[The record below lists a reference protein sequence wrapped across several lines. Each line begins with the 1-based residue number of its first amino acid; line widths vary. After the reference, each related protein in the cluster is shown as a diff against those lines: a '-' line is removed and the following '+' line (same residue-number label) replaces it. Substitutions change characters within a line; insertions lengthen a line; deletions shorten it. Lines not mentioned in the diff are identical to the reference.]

1 MKLLK
6 TAAALAVS
14 VALLTGCNDDDV
26 KYVDH
31 TEVKIATY
39 NLSFDRNTFADLVAE
54 MALTSAEQTA
64 LVSAYIED
72 REAMEPADKTTAEK
86 VIQIR
91 NVAAIIQKNRPDV
104 LMMGE
109 YNNDGTG
116 EDLTALKDFQTNY
129 LSVAQSLDGAGGE
142 ANLEP
147 IEYPFAESYATNTGR
162 LSGFDLNNDGYVATK
177 EDVNSFDYANDA
189 WGFGKYHGQYAFAL
203 MSKYEIDTKNT
214 RTFQNFKWKDLEGA
228 TIPTITNC
236 EDEKNP
242 IPDGMIC
249 GEEWYT
255 AEEWQQMTLS
265 SKNHVDAPILVSTK
279 DGIETIHILMSHPT
293 PPVFDTGKNLVQN
306 AAEVKFWHNYVTNAQ
321 DFYDDAGNTGALKEG
336 AHFVIVGDQNLDAAT
351 GAGDGLTEVMAEL
364 HADPVVNQ
372 NVTNGDLYPTSYGA
386 AEYAVKSSPTHPYPN
401 RITAE
406 FQSGGIN
413 ADHAIPSASLNI
425 VDSGVY
431 WQASYQEGR
440 MLFND
445 SRIGKWGNGKDVSS
459 DHRMVWVKAK
469 F

>member
-6 TAAALAVS
+6 TAAALAVG

-39 NLSFDRNTFADLVAE
+39 NLSFDRNTFEDLVAE
-54 MALTSAEQTA
+54 MALTSAQQTA
-64 LVSAYIED
+64 LVETYLED
-72 REAMEPADKTTAEK
+72 RDAMAPADKTTAEK

-91 NVAAIIQKNRPDV
+91 NVAAIIQKTRPDV

-116 EDLTALKDFQTNY
+116 EDLSALKGFQTNY

-147 IEYPFAESYATNTGR
+147 IEYPFAESYGTNTGR
-162 LSGFDLNNDGYVATK
+162 LSGFDLNNDGYVAKK
-177 EDVNSFDYANDA
+177 EDVNSFNYANDS

-228 TIPTITNC
+228 
-236 EDEKNP
+236 ENP
-242 IPDGMIC
+242 FLDG
-249 GEEWYT
+249 ENWYT
-255 AEEWQQMTLS
+255 DEEWQLMTLS
-265 SKNHVDAPILVSTK
+265 SKNHVDAPILVPTK
-279 DGIETIHILMSHPT
+279 DGTETIHILMSHPT
-293 PPVFDTGKNLVQN
+293 PPVFDTGKNLLQN
-306 AAEVKFWHNYVTNAQ
+306 AAEVEFWHSYVTNAQ
-321 DFYDDAGNTGALKEG
+321 DFYDDAGKTGALTEG

-351 GAGDGLTEVMAEL
+351 GAGDGMTEVMAAL

-386 AEYAVKSSPTHPYPN
+386 AEYAVEGSPNHPYPN

-406 FQSGGIN
+406 FGSGGIN

-431 WQASYQEGR
+431 WQATYEEGR
-440 MLFND
+440 LLFND
-445 SRIGKWGNGKDVSS
+445 DRIGGGKKKDISS
-459 DHRMVWVKAK
+459 DHRMVWVKAQ

>member
-1 MKLLK
+1 MNFLK
-6 TAAALAVS
+6 TAAAAAIS
-14 VALLTGCNDDDV
+14 IALLSGCNDNDV
-26 KYVDH
+26 EYVNH
-31 TEVKIATY
+31 TEVKVAAY
-39 NLSFDRNTFADLVAE
+39 NLSFDRATFADLVAE
-54 MALTSAEQTA
+54 MALASSEQQT
-64 LVSAYIED
+64 LVDAYLLD
-72 REAMEPADKTTAEK
+72 RDAMEPTDKTTAEK

-116 EDLTALKDFQTNY
+116 EDLSALTGFQTNY
-129 LSVAQSLDGAGGE
+129 LSVAQSIDGAGGE

-147 IEYPFAESYATNTGR
+147 IEYPFAESYATNTGL
-162 LSGFDLNNDGYVATK
+162 LSGFDLNNDGKIAT
-177 EDVNSFDYANDA
+177 EADLGNYDYANDS
-189 WGFGKYHGQYAFAL
+189 WGFGLYHGQYAFAL
-203 MSKYEIDTKNT
+203 MSKYEIDSENT

-228 TIPTITNC
+228 
-236 EDEKNP
+236 ENP
-242 IPDGMIC
+242 FLDG
-249 GEEWYT
+249 ENWYT
-255 AEEWQQMTLS
+255 DEEWQNMTLS
-265 SKNHVDAPILVSTK
+265 SKNHVDAPILVPTK

-293 PPVFDTGKNLVQN
+293 PPVFDTGKNLLQN
-306 AAEVKFWHNYVTNAQ
+306 SAEVEFWHKYVTNAQ
-321 DFYDDAGNTGALKEG
+321 DFYDDAGNTGALKDG

-351 GAGDGLTEVMAEL
+351 GAGDGLTETMAEL

-386 AEYAVKSSPTHPYPN
+386 AEYAADISSTHPHPN

-406 FQSGGIN
+406 FSGGLN
-413 ADHAIPSASLNI
+413 VDHAIPSASLNV

-431 WQASYQEGR
+431 WQASYQDGH

-445 SRIGKWGNGKDVSS
+445 ARIGKYGNGKDISS
-459 DHRMVWVKAK
+459 DHRMVWIKAE